1 MGGVLALT
9 FILGVVLLFEDVG
22 AAWVMF
28 GVTLFDVLLFK
39 AVLPQ
44 RYQIFQD
51 RLKIVLGGPFALNIP
66 LSNIKDA
73 RPASG
78 SKAFVYWGHRF
89 ATSSSGVV
97 EIVCSRGM
105 GVVIS
110 PANSDIFLKQ
120 LNQALKLVSNSG

>member
-9 FILGVVLLFEDVG
+9 FILGVVFLFEDVG

-44 RYQIFQD
+44 RYQIFQN

-73 RPASG
+73 RPAS
-78 SKAFVYWGHRF
+78 SRKAFVYWGHRF

-97 EIVCSRGM
+97 EIVRSRGM

-110 PANSDIFLKQ
+110 PANSDMFLKQ
-120 LNQALKLVSNSG
+120 LNQALKLVLNSG